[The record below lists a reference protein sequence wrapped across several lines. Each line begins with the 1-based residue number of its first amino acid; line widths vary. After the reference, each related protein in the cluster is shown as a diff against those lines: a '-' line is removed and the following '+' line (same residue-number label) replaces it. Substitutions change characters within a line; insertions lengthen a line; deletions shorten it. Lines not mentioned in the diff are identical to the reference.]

1 MKPFWAREYRKNIAK
16 MIGVC
21 YRYVPDRPT
30 AEDLAHDAFLTAIEK
45 ADTFRGIGS
54 FEGWLTRIAVNKA
67 LHYLKDQERIRPLN
81 DDTITEN
88 EEVSDE
94 EESSPDDMMAAIR
107 KADFSRE
114 EILEAI
120 AQLPD
125 HHRSVLN
132 LYVFERL
139 THQQIAELLGISQN
153 TSKSH
158 LQRARKELQ
167 QILFNKSKE
176 RKRLLMILFP
186 LFIHPDTAIDAYC
199 RTELKGL
206 AIQPSRPLAEEA
218 FPASSKVSPRM
229 WMHAHRLPVTAGIAA
244 TGAAVATAGI
254 LLTSAPQNN
263 QTQQPQIPAQ
273 QPVIAIADSIIE
285 SNPEEQASFEQES
298 SPTDVKQHI
307 PASSTSTT
315 PNVKAS
321 KDSLATESETSQPV
335 VVKKIRRTNR
345 TVVIKDSE
353 KK

>member
-1 MKPFWAREYRKNIAK
+1 MHFCSFAAEKRRIVSIMNGMKPFWAREYRKNIAK

-176 RKRLLMILFP
+176 RKRLLLY
-186 LFIHPDTAIDAYC
+186 LREC
-199 RTELKGL
+199 G
-206 AIQPSRPLAEEA
+206 
-218 FPASSKVSPRM
+218 
-229 WMHAHRLPVTAGIAA
+229 
-244 TGAAVATAGI
+244 
-254 LLTSAPQNN
+254 
-263 QTQQPQIPAQ
+263 
-273 QPVIAIADSIIE
+273 
-285 SNPEEQASFEQES
+285 
-298 SPTDVKQHI
+298 
-307 PASSTSTT
+307 
-315 PNVKAS
+315 
-321 KDSLATESETSQPV
+321 
-335 VVKKIRRTNR
+335 RR
-345 TVVIKDSE
+345 
-353 KK
+353 